1 LSGRKIFAK
10 LYAGSFSLGAAWS
23 STNIIQR
30 IVSPMIPTTKASA
43 DIQAIVHHKSSVFT
57 LIVVNPTKRSV
68 QILMPQ
74 RRGAE

>member
-1 LSGRKIFAK
+1 MSGRKIFAK

-57 LIVVNPTKRSV
+57 LIVVNPTRRSV
-68 QILMPQ
+68 
-74 RRGAE
+74 